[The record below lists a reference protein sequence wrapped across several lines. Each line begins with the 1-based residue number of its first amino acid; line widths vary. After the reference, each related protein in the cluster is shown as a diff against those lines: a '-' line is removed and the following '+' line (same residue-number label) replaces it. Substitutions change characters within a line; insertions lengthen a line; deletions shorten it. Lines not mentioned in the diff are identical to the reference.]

1 MCKGTVS
8 SPRNNGC
15 FHKFDAQ
22 SDMQIPVKN
31 NKVLEKAVKTTRK
44 TNKMSSILYKICH
57 TQTFLHIK
65 KY

>member
-31 NKVLEKAVKTTRK
+31 NKVLEKAVKTPRK
-44 TNKMSSILYKICH
+44 TNKMPSILYKICH

-65 KY
+65 K